1 MGLQNYIA
9 DANAELPFEATEAL
23 GLDGTGRDGD
33 ERFPYT
39 WSNLTDDE
47 RRRLRAYDAAI

>member
-1 MGLQNYIA
+1 MS
-9 DANAELPFEATEAL
+9 DDELSFDEVEAI
-23 GLDGTGRDGD
+23 GLDGTGRDLN

-47 RRRLRAYDAAI
+47 RRMLRTYRETQK